1 MTEQSQEEKLRQA
14 ILAEAQGEA
23 RRLVDRA
30 KATARRAMEEARK
43 QADAILASRQQEMSQ
58 EAEAA
63 TRAVDLEIQRRIHR
77 IQIIRR
83 EECLDELF
91 KRALEQ
97 CAAIG
102 GPEHEQ
108 SLRQLAAEA
117 LRALGEDE
125 IIVRFPTADSAIVT
139 EGWLQSIAQE
149 ALPSGSNAVFRLQPS
164 DTSAPGLYF
173 ETADGTRAFDNTYAA
188 RLRYN
193 QEALRLLVTE
203 TSTAP

>member
-23 RRLVDRA
+23 RRLIDRA
-30 KATARRAMEEARK
+30 KAAAQRAMKEAQK
-43 QADAILASRQQEMSQ
+43 KADAILASRQQEIKQ

-63 TRAVDLEIQRRIHR
+63 ARAADLEIQRKIYRS
-77 IQIIRR
+77 QVIRR

-97 CAAIG
+97 CAALS
-102 GPEHEQ
+102 GPEHER

-117 LRALGEDE
+117 LRSLGEDE
-125 IIVRFPTADSAIVT
+125 IIVRFPTADSTIVT
-139 EGWLQSIAQE
+139 ESWLQSIAQE

-164 DTSAPGLYF
+164 DTAAPGLYF

-203 TSTAP
+203 NSTAP